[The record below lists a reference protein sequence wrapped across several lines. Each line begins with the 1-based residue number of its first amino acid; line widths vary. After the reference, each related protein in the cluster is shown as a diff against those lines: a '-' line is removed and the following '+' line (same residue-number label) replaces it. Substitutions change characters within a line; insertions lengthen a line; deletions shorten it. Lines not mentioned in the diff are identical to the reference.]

1 MRHGL
6 MVVALAMAFVAA
18 SSLAMAEQRGP
29 EPAPDTPRRGPPGT
43 YGPRP
48 HGSPDG
54 ERPRP
59 GERRPY
65 GRGPSIFRDVT
76 DEQIEGILAFM
87 KEHMPWR
94 LELLQ
99 KMQQSDPDR
108 FRQFCR
114 RLRFEIAQL
123 QQLKRRDEA
132 AFRKAIE
139 ERQLKMQAMALAHKI
154 RETKDPD
161 EKEKLTGQLRQVL
174 NRTFDLELATHEAHI
189 RGLDERIEQLRR
201 ELKER
206 ADHRR
211 EIVEKRLN
219 EALEGKLEP
228 PFRGTPKGTPKGTP
242 NGPPR
247 RGKYYKEGARPD
259 KPRHAETPA
268 R

>member
-6 MVVALAMAFVAA
+6 TVLALAAALVAA
-18 SSLAMAEQRGP
+18 SSLAMAEENGSK
-29 EPAPDTPRRGPPGT
+29 PAPDGPRRGPGGMQKWPGSRV
-43 YGPRP
+43 PRP
-48 HGSPDG
+48 ARPPDG

-59 GERRPY
+59 GEHGPF

-76 DEQIEGILAFM
+76 DEQIETILAFM

-94 LELLQ
+94 LESLQ
-99 KMQQSDPDR
+99 KMQESDPER

-123 QQLKRRDEA
+123 QQLKGRDEA

-139 ERQLKMQAMALAHKI
+139 ERQLKMQALALAHKI
-154 RETKDPD
+154 RETEGTGEKD
-161 EKEKLTGQLRQVL
+161 KLTQQLREVL

-206 ADHRR
+206 AEHRS

-219 EALEGKLEP
+219 EALEGKRET
-228 PFRGTPKGTPKGTP
+228 PFRGPSK
-242 NGPPR
+242 GPPR
-247 RGKYYKEGARPD
+247 RGKYHKDGARPD
-259 KPRHAETPA
+259 KPRGNEPPA